1 MNCKNCNA
9 EVNSNF
15 CHNCGHPTSVKRIDR
30 YYIIREIGHLLH
42 FERGLLYTIRALI
55 TNPGESIRTYLLE
68 TRSRLVKPV
77 FFIIVTSLV
86 YSLCNHYFH
95 FDDNYVNY
103 SGEEGST
110 TTELFKWVQEDY
122 GNSNMV
128 MAIFIA
134 LWTKLFF
141 RKYNFNF
148 FEILILLCFI
158 MGIAM
163 LIFSIFGAVQGIT
176 HVKTMQYAGIGGF
189 AYTTFAIGQF
199 YDKRKIA
206 SYVKAFLAYIL
217 GMVTFVLLL
226 MIVGA
231 IIDLINN

>member
-1 MNCKNCNA
+1 
-9 EVNSNF
+9 
-15 CHNCGHPTSVKRIDR
+15 
-30 YYIIREIGHLLH
+30 
-42 FERGLLYTIRALI
+42 
-55 TNPGESIRTYLLE
+55 
-68 TRSRLVKPV
+68 
-77 FFIIVTSLV
+77 LV

-103 SGEEGST
+103 SGEKGSA

-163 LIFSIFGAVQGIT
+163 LIYSILGTVQGIT
-176 HVKTMQYAGIGGF
+176 HLKTMQFAGIGGF

-217 GMVTFVLLL
+217 GMVTFVLIL

-231 IIDLINN
+231 LIDLINK